1 MSLTQSRL
9 FCGVTRRLKS
19 LSLPPMAAESL
30 PMIEVDGARIVYRRI
45 GKGQPLMVLNGFG
58 ATSADWDP
66 SFIDRLASSNELIL
80 LNNRGIGGSTDD
92 GQPFD
97 IATLATDAAHVIE
110 TLGIERVSVMG
121 WSMGGFIAQAFA
133 LNYADSVDKLVLLST
148 DSGGIEADLA
158 SPDVWSELLD
168 TSGTPNEQARRLF
181 LLLFPTDVAESFY
194 RKFGDIVAS
203 ARAQAST
210 ELLNR
215 QAAAMD
221 AWHQNGI
228 ASQLREISVPVLIAT
243 GTEDIVIPASNA
255 LKLVNAIPGAWLA
268 QFPQGGHAFIAQYPR
283 ALADLINSF
292 LALNTAH
299 NAE

>member
-1 MSLTQSRL
+1 M
-9 FCGVTRRLKS
+9 
-19 LSLPPMAAESL
+19 ESI
-30 PMIEVDGARIVYRRI
+30 PTVAVDGAQLVYHRI
-45 GKGQPLMVLNGFG
+45 GGGRPLLVLNGFG

-92 GQPFD
+92 GQSFD
-97 IATLATDAAHVIE
+97 IAKLAADAARVIE
-110 TLGIERVSVMG
+110 TLGIERTNVLG

-133 LNYADSVDKLVLLST
+133 VKYADRVDKLVLLST

-158 SPDVWSELLD
+158 SPDVWSELVD
-168 TSGTPNEQARRLF
+168 TFGTPNEQARRLLF
-181 LLLFPTDVAESFY
+181 LLFPTDVAESFY
-194 RKFGDIVAS
+194 REFGDIVAA
-203 ARAQAST
+203 ARAQLSV

-221 AWHQNGI
+221 AWRRNGV
-228 ASQLREISVPVLIAT
+228 ARQLREIRVPVLIAT

-255 LKLVNAIPGAWLA
+255 LKLANTIPGAWLA
-268 QFPQGGHAFIAQYPR
+268 QFPHGGHAFMAQYPR
-283 ALADLINSF
+283 SLADLINCF
-292 LALNTAH
+292 LATH

>member
-1 MSLTQSRL
+1 
-9 FCGVTRRLKS
+9 
-19 LSLPPMAAESL
+19 MAAESL

-45 GKGQPLMVLNGFG
+45 GKGRPLVVLNGFG

-80 LNNRGIGGSTDD
+80 LDNRGIGGSTDD
-92 GQPFD
+92 GRPFD
-97 IATLATDAAHVIE
+97 IAKLAADAAHVIE
-110 TLGIERVSVMG
+110 TLGIERASVLG

-133 LNYADSVDKLVLLST
+133 LNYADRINKLVLLST

-158 SPDVWSELLD
+158 SPDVWAKLID
-168 TSGTPNEQARRLF
+168 TSGTPNEQARRLLF
-181 LLLFPTDVAESFY
+181 LLFPNDVAESFY
-194 RKFGDIVAS
+194 RQFGDIVAA

-221 AWHQNGI
+221 AWHQNGV
-228 ASQLREISVPVLIAT
+228 ASRLREIRVPVLIAT

-268 QFPQGGHAFIAQYPR
+268 RFPHGGHAFIAQYPR
-283 ALADLINSF
+283 ALADLTNSF
-292 LALNTAH
+292 LALSTAH